1 METPQATIAALQA
14 RYEKCAHSLTAI
26 GPICQGTVIKRNDVR
41 QRGGKTKTYGPYYL
55 WTRKLEGKT
64 LSIAIS
70 EQQYDLLKQAIAN
83 QNKLD
88 KILAK
93 MRSLTQEIILTST
106 PGVKKRK

>member
-1 METPQATIAALQA
+1 MQTPQARIRALQA
-14 RYEKCAHSLTAI
+14 RYEKYAHSLAAI

-55 WTRKLEGKT
+55 WTRKREGKT

-70 EQQYDLLKQAIAN
+70 QQQHDLLKQAIDN
-83 QNKLD
+83 QNKMD
-88 KILAK
+88 KILAR
-93 MRSLTQEIILTST
+93 MRALTQQIIFANT